1 MISLSSY
8 FCPACFLAHSL
19 GENDCDG
26 FLIGWIDESGTPF
39 ISRLERDIVV
49 GSGALREAL
58 IAWSRSGGLL
68 FDLQDPLDI
77 MEQNNI
83 LLENQREVIDEFNSD
98 LNLIMP
104 LHQARASKAVLLN

>member
-1 MISLSSY
+1 M
-8 FCPACFLAHSL
+8 
-19 GENDCDG
+19 
-26 FLIGWIDESGTPF
+26 IGWIDESGTPF
-39 ISRLERDIVV
+39 TSRLERDVVV